1 MTSKFWTRLDALV
14 AASEIV
20 IDRPR
25 GSAHPRYPDF
35 IYPLDYGHLAGTRGG
50 DGDGIDLW
58 RGSLPD
64 GAVTGA
70 IVTVDLHKRDAEIK
84 ILIGC
89 TPAEAAIAL
98 DAHNG
103 GDQAG
108 LLVERPPAPRSQGV
122 QSEVI

>member
-1 MTSKFWTRLDALV
+1 MSGEGGAPCWRV
-14 AASEIV
+14 A
-20 IDRPR
+20 
-25 GSAHPRYPDF
+25 GNW
-35 IYPLDYGHLAGTRGG
+35 GG
-50 DGDGIDLW
+50 A
-58 RGSLPD
+58 

-70 IVTVDLHKRDAEIK
+70 IVTVDLHKRDAEVK

-89 TPAEAAIAL
+89 TPAEAVIAL